1 MKAKT
6 GNITW
11 NRDFGTN
18 SSVRKAL
25 IPPFQD
31 GPMEKASKEG
41 GFLTESY
48 GEGKREIK
56 QESGVPGQQGDSFR
70 HGKPYQQ
77 GKEVTAR
84 EQLQAHGRPGPLAWP
99 SPTPRCSPAGLNAV
113 STLPCAPSPFLSPYS
128 NCVVQVSGTLHLNFS
143 RARDLL
149 FTDAP
154 PFLVTWYMRVV
165 GTQQM
170 LSEW

>member
-84 EQLQAHGRPGPLAWP
+84 EQLQAHGCPGPLAWP
-99 SPTPRCSPAGLNAV
+99 SPTPRCSPAGLNAA
-113 STLPCAPSPFLSPYS
+113 SPLPCAPSPFLSPYS
-128 NCVVQVSGTLHLNFS
+128 NCVVQVSANSSLK
-143 RARDLL
+143 LL
-149 FTDAP
+149 KGEGLAFYRCPP
-154 PFLVTWYMRVV
+154 PFSLPGICV
-165 GTQQM
+165 
-170 LSEW
+170 